1 MKQIY
6 DFIKKTKSFI
16 HGMLDV
22 FKDRGEKQLSICS
35 LKYVS
40 QVSYGDVPF
49 SIKALVDTF
58 VEDFTPLAETKGLIF
73 AGISNGDDVTILG
86 NHKLI
91 KEIVNRLLTNAI
103 ECTLMG
109 YVVLNI
115 EYVNGKLVIYIAD
128 SRSDMK
134 MKFGNTEWPEW
145 VARDLSDTFGLI
157 NLLNGSIQVISDD
170 GKGYKFIVHLPMSVH
185 KG

>member
-1 MKQIY
+1 
-6 DFIKKTKSFI
+6 
-16 HGMLDV
+16 MLDV

-35 LKYVS
+35 LKHVS

-134 MKFGNTEWPEW
+134 MKFGNTE
-145 VARDLSDTFGLI
+145 GLI
-157 NLLNGSIQVISDD
+157 HLLNGSIQVISDD